1 MTVRELIGRLRSLP
15 EDLPVLVPQEYGL
28 DDVLAVQQV
37 QVVRY
42 IPGRG
47 FCAGRYVEY
56 TPWTDG
62 VPTEGEPLDAVLI
75 SSDPARSLVPGGGG

>member
-1 MTVRELIGRLRSLP
+1 
-15 EDLPVLVPQEYGL
+15 
-28 DDVLAVQQV
+28 V